1 MWHKN
6 VSIWHNNVSMWHKT
20 SIRSFLNDKV
30 FIWYK
35 SMECLC
41 ARVPIWH
48 SVFVPEYLYD
58 TVSLCQR
65 TYMTQCQYDTKTSLY
80 DTPFIAM
87 LKAHRH
93 CVLLR
98 LCLIEP
104 VSYRDCVI
112 SRLCHYDLFPH
123 IQCKW
128 LNIKIRLKPTCI
140 YPKFCLF
147 GHVRGN
153 IKPLFLL
160 FGLMNF

>member
-1 MWHKN
+1 MTQSLYDT
-6 VSIWHNNVSMWHKT
+6 VSIWH
-20 SIRSFLNDKV
+20 
-30 FIWYK
+30 K
-35 SMECLC
+35 SR
-41 ARVPIWH
+41 A
-48 SVFVPEYLYD
+48 YLYD
-58 TVSLCQR
+58 TVSLWHS
-65 TYMTQCQYDTKTSLY
+65 TYMTQSLNDTVSICHNVLTSLY